1 MLYAECLLQ
10 NKGYVNLKSKMCKLK
25 VNVLHI
31 LSFCILLPCEFMG
44 FSRYVDFKCTDIFL
58 SF

>member
-10 NKGYVNLKSKMCKLK
+10 NKGCVNLKSKMYKFK
-25 VNVLHI
+25 VNVLLI
-31 LSFCILLPCEFMG
+31 LSFCILLPYEFMG
-44 FSRYVDFKCTDIFL
+44 FSRYVDFECIDIFL